1 MIPKNPKIF
10 ALIPALDEE
19 KTIGHVVRGALKYVD
34 HVVVVDDLSED
45 DTAEIAQR
53 AGAQVIRLKNRVRV
67 GGVVKAGISYVRTL
81 KPDILV
87 TLDAD
92 GQHDH
97 DEIPLLINALL
108 EGRGDWVIGSRY
120 LYNMNN
126 PCNGMFGNWFFRQKK
141 NIYIKSLGNWFFS
154 KLVSF
159 LTRQNITDTMSG
171 FKALSGESLLN
182 LHLKFDYAYCPEM
195 AITLCMEGY
204 NVTEVPI
211 KNNHRTEGE
220 SKVIINILPYGI
232 KQLGIVLYTYFRMLL
247 ENLFNK

>member
-1 MIPKNPKIF
+1 M
-10 ALIPALDEE
+10 ALIPALNEE
-19 KTIGHVVRGALKYVD
+19 KTIGHVIRGALKYVD

-45 DTAEIAQR
+45 DTAVVAMK
-53 AGAQVIRLKNRVRV
+53 AGAQVIRLRNRVRV
-67 GGVVKAGISYVRTL
+67 GGVFKAGISYVKKL

-92 GQHDH
+92 GQHDP
-97 DEIPLLINALL
+97 DDIPLLINALS
-108 EGRGDWVIGSRY
+108 EGRSDWVIGSRY
-120 LYNMNN
+120 LYNKNN
-126 PCNGMFGNWFFRQKK
+126 PSKLMLGKWCFMQKN
-141 NIYIKSLGNWFFS
+141 NIFIKSLGNWFFS

-171 FKALSGESLLN
+171 FKALNWEPLLN

-195 AITLCMEGY
+195 ALLLCLEGY
-204 NVTEVPI
+204 RFSEVPI

-232 KQLGIVLYTYFRMLL
+232 KQLGIVFYTFIRIS
-247 ENLFNK
+247 FKR